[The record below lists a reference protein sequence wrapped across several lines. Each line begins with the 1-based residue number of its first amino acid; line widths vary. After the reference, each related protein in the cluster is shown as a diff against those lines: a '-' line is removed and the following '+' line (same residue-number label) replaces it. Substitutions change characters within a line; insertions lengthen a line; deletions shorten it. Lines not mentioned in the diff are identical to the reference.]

1 MADEGLIWDDSAL
14 TITINPMQTDGA
26 SEESSDSDNTDS
38 EDEDG
43 TFVADIEKYK
53 SSFSI

>member
-1 MADEGLIWDDSAL
+1 
-14 TITINPMQTDGA
+14 MQTDGA

-43 TFVADIEKYK
+43 TFCADIHKYQCCQLQIII
-53 SSFSI
+53 FSHQRWIYPHQSA